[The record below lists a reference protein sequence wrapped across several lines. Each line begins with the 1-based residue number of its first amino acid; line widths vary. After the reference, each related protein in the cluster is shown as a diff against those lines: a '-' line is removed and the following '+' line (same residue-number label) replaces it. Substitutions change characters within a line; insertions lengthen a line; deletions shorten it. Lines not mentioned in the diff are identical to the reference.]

1 MRYFEKKQAINHPE
15 IFTQWLSE
23 NEAVINEWI
32 ASPRKGSTIWAEF
45 GKTFGLETPTE
56 ISDIEVRNKLL
67 DALYEEQHGLC
78 CYCANKIERNWN
90 EENNCWKYSN
100 YAIEHFLPKNRHK
113 DLIFSYNNLM
123 LTCKESSNVKKVEI
137 GKSYKGK
144 LINSIADL
152 AEITD
157 ISETNI
163 LEHNAG
169 IGEAVNV
176 GDEIRIPIP
185 PHCDDSKSEFDDR
198 PTITDILN
206 PCLAA
211 HIPII
216 NRLQFSNEGDI
227 DFDRLNNNDDL
238 TIENSIEVLNLN
250 CSSLKNRRKNKWD
263 NVERYFTENMNYL
276 LEDPV
281 MLRES
286 IDILIVQKALPD
298 SNNELEPFYFVEV
311 EFYKKLLNGQL

>member
-1 MRYFEKKQAINHPE
+1 MRYFKKKQEEDYPT
-15 IFTQWLSE
+15 IFTQWLNQ

-32 ASPRKGSTIWAEF
+32 ASTRKGSTIWAEF
-45 GKTFGLETPTE
+45 GKTFGITTLTE

-67 DALYEEQHGLC
+67 DALYDEQNGLC
-78 CYCANKIERNWN
+78 CYCADKIERNWD
-90 EENNCWKYSN
+90 EENQCWKYSN
-100 YAIEHFLPKNRHK
+100 YAIEHFLPKNRRK
-113 DLIFSYNNLM
+113 DLIFNYNNLM
-123 LTCKESSNVKKVEI
+123 LTCKESSKVKKVEI
-137 GKSYKGK
+137 GKRYKGK

-163 LEHNAG
+163 LEHNTG

-176 GDEIRIPIP
+176 GDEIKIPIP
-185 PHCDDSKSEFDDR
+185 PHCDDSKSVFDGNT
-198 PTITDILN
+198 TIKNIIN
-206 PCLAA
+206 PCLNA

-227 DFDRLNNNDDL
+227 DFDIINNADDL
-238 TIENSIEVLNLN
+238 IIENSIEVLNLN
-250 CSSLKNRRKNKWD
+250 CSSLKDRRKNKWN

-281 MLRES
+281 LLRKS
-286 IDILIVQKALPD
+286 IDKLIVQKALPD

-311 EFYKKLLNGQL
+311 AFYQKLIN